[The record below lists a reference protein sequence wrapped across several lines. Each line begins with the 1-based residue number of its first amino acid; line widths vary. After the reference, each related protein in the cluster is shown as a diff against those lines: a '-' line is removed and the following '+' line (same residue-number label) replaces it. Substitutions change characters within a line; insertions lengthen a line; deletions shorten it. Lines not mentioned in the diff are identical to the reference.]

1 MLPPFSVKDK
11 WNSLPLA
18 NIFTDPRV
26 QHLFEQGFVV
36 LKDLGRLDEKL
47 RACAQQIADIICDL
61 CPEICLELN
70 DVMSFCGTFMTSSD
84 ENVSGDVVVHTVEL
98 DRRGGVVQEGGGGSP
113 SPSSST
119 STSSTTTIQVLLVLL
134 LPLFLL
140 TITSSSLNHD
150 VEILLSF

>member
-1 MLPPFSVKDK
+1 MITNSSSSSSSLLPPFSVKDK

-98 DRRGGVVQEGGGGSP
+98 DRRGGVVQEEGGGIPLPILQHQHQQHHHYSGI
-113 SPSSST
+113 T
-119 STSSTTTIQVLLVLL
+119 STTT
-134 LPLFLL
+134 
-140 TITSSSLNHD
+140 SSFS
-150 VEILLSF
+150 SYYY